1 MKAHALNQASEALAK
16 AKYSHV
22 FDAYSAGTETKPRN
36 TQNAVRILKELYN
49 IHIEATQKS
58 KLLDELPPIKS
69 VVTMGCNVNCPYLP
83 CKSRE
88 DWGLDDSISQD
99 DAVFKKTIGIIEEK
113 LENLAERIR
122 QGLGS

>member
-1 MKAHALNQASEALAK
+1 MYSKPFPPALEPSPALIK
-16 AKYSHV
+16 MLK
-22 FDAYSAGTETKPRN
+22 
-36 TQNAVRILKELYN
+36 IMKELYT
-49 IHIEATQKS
+49 IDI
-58 KLLDELPPIKS
+58 

-99 DAVFKKTIGIIEEK
+99 DAVIKKTIGIIEEK